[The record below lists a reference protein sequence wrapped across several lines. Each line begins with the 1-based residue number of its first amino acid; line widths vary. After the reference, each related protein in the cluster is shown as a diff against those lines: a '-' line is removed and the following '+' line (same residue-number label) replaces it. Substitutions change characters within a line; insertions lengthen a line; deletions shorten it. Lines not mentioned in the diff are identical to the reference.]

1 MTKTYLLKSCGNL
14 PQELENLKDYI
25 EKQACENFTAD
36 ISSLNFI
43 DASRV
48 CVLCSAVHFAKYFDG
63 SINWLVKDSIVEKY
77 IKPMLTSNARIT
89 ALDMAQRLKKVY

>member
-1 MTKTYLLKSCGNL
+1 MTKTYLLKSCENL
-14 PQELENLKDYI
+14 PQDLEKLKDYI

-48 CVLCSAVHFAKYFDG
+48 CVLCSAVHFAKYYNG

-77 IKPMLTSNARIT
+77 IKPMLTRNARIT
-89 ALDMAQRLKKVY
+89 TLDTAEERQRAY